1 MHIITMIVTHDKNK
15 DFKKIAILK
24 VRDKD
29 MEGFVRTTT
38 QAYCQGEP
46 IIKDMADIEEGEL
59 IKI

>member
-29 MEGFVRTTT
+29 MESFIRITT

-46 IIKDMADIEEGEL
+46 VIKDLADIEEGEL
-59 IKI
+59 IKV